1 MKRNSNFEGIK
12 SFGERVRGVVK
23 DIQKGSVLSYKEVAT
38 KAGNPGAARA
48 VGTIMSHNSDKSVP
62 CHRVIRSDG
71 KIGAYNRINGPSKE
85 TLLKKEG
92 WRRIRNK
99 GNKE

>member
-1 MKRNSNFEGIK
+1 MKRNANFIGIK
-12 SFGERVRGVVK
+12 PFAERVRAVVK
-23 DIQKGSVLSYKEVAT
+23 SIPKGNAMSYKEVAL

-48 VGTIMSHNSDKSVP
+48 VGTIMSHNTDKSVP

-71 KIGAYNRINGPSKE
+71 KIGAYNSINGPSKE
-85 TLLKKEG
+85 ALLKKEG